1 MRNLKGNPVDFPDDK
16 KKTNKTKAEAK
27 ASQEDFN
34 KYLNMTWKGN
44 RRKSKKRTFP
54 NINNF

>member
-34 KYLNMTWKGN
+34 KYLNMT
-44 RRKSKKRTFP
+44 
-54 NINNF
+54 